1 MFLSVYSAYDVI
13 AICLKHMYMCTLHF
27 WKSSYKKVILI
38 LCFNPTLYY
47 GMLIFIGI
55 KSCFYDAQ
63 SYAQN
68 KLTATGYL
76 EQAG

>member
-13 AICLKHMYMCTLHF
+13 AICLKKYVHVYIAYLEKLTF
-27 WKSSYKKVILI
+27 SYNKVIFI

-55 KSCFYDAQ
+55 
-63 SYAQN
+63 
-68 KLTATGYL
+68 
-76 EQAG
+76 